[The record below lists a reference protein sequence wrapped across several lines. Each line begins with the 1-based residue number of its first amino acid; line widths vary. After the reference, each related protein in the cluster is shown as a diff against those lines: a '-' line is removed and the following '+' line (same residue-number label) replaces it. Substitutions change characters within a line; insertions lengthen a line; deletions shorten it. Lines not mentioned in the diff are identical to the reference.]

1 MDIERLYDNYIELHV
16 EGLTR
21 GRELHHACILVLHE
35 KNGNKFLPILLNHKG
50 YEIVTAALQNGDF
63 TPSHMMHQLTI
74 RLGIVPMGIRIMRP
88 VKGET
93 QALIDFALTNEV
105 VSMAV
110 PIAEAVVAA
119 LEMRIPLWMERTQ
132 FARQTIRQPSRDT
145 MALPLAAMTEQLLE
159 EALQAAV
166 EEENFELAGILHDEL
181 KKRSEE

>member
-1 MDIERLYDNYIELHV
+1 MDIERLYNNYVELYV

-35 KNGNKFLPILLNHKG
+35 RIGNRFLPILLNHKG
-50 YEIVTAALQNGDF
+50 YDMVTAALQNADF
-63 TPSHMMHQLTI
+63 TPSHLMHQLAI

-110 PIAEAVVAA
+110 PMAEAVVAA

-132 FARQTIRQPSRDT
+132 FEKQTIRQPSNDS

-181 KKRSEE
+181 KKRGK